1 MIEALLIAIP
11 LLAGAVDVPR
21 DDEVVFRVEHDRDAG
36 TISVFRSG
44 EAELSLVQH
53 VRESDRPY
61 IHPIVAPDGNGIL
74 TEYRPAHHPH
84 QTGLYWGL
92 KEVNGR
98 DFFMGW
104 RSEHYRRVSAA
115 VLEAGGPEVRWRTV
129 YDLLDENG
137 EAVLTETQDW
147 SLRQR
152 EGKMLLDLEWTGE
165 ALTDVTVGE
174 FYVGGLFLRMP
185 WREGIEGDVVNSGGR
200 RNGEAEGRRALW
212 TDVGVA
218 IDGREDPG
226 HIAILDHPD
235 NEAFPTP
242 WRVDGELGVGPSR
255 QILGDWAL
263 AEGERT
269 TIRYRL
275 IVYTGERDLADLTRA
290 WVRYATGEE

>member
-1 MIEALLIAIP
+1 MIEAFLIGIL
-11 LLAGAVDVPR
+11 LLAGALDAPA
-21 DDEVVFRVEHDRDAG
+21 DDVFRVEHDRDAG

-44 EAELSLVQH
+44 EAEPSLVQH

-115 VLEAGGPEVRWRTV
+115 VLEAEGPEVRWRTV

-165 ALTDVTVGE
+165 AQTDVTVGE

-185 WREGIEGDVVNSGGR
+185 WHEGIQGDVVNSGGR

-263 AEGERT
+263 AHGERT

-275 IVYTGERDLADLTRA
+275 IVYTGERNLADLTRA